1 MVRIRKDHRKLAS
14 DTSFDPARRWVVA
27 VLVAGFALAVAVI
40 SLPRAASAGSALRLD
55 GNGVAT
61 FGQDVNGDDVED
73 GALYV
78 IQVAVDA
85 DVAEGT
91 VQLDLPR
98 DPSDPEGPGGGPA
111 PQPAPSAGATPEPPW
126 TCPEDPGLVDRGEV
140 CVTGSVSEATTD
152 PNGVHISGSAT
163 VVFGQVRV
171 DTGVPI
177 ALDVAP
183 GGAGEGWVAVQ
194 LTGVLDGKLGDQERG
209 DGDYHPPTLD
219 VVTGELVLNARA
231 PEPSPTETSP
241 SPSPTTPS
249 PTPTTPSP
257 TATTPSPTQTHT
269 PTPTPTSTS
278 TFSYPPYTPPPYTP
292 PSYVPPTYG
301 ATQAPV
307 PGWFSTARL
316 VAILNDLGPTGV
328 SLQDAFLQVVGP
340 FPVAGLATW
349 HDDWHAYRC
358 CPVPHDH
365 QGIDIFAARG
375 TPVVAT
381 FDGTVTQ
388 KVVDPDWGGLG
399 LEITDGGGTQY
410 YYAHFDRFAT
420 GVDLGDRVTQGQ
432 VVGYVGTSGNAPE
445 NAPHLHFEV
454 QPDGIAVPPLP
465 YVNQW
470 LDQAEAEATLLVIE
484 RTGHAPFITAGELDL
499 GEGLAGDATG
509 ELVAYPDDNL
519 GAPVGPTVTSAAG
532 PSSVPVG
539 GAALPASSSAGAAG
553 DRASDT
559 GLVFAV
565 AGLAFMFL
573 LLVSLRQG
581 AVARRAARV
590 ERHRMLR
597 ATAGNEEVEPVR
609 IVTLPETEVIA
620 ATADQ
625 PEPATEPTTEPAA
638 VPEAAPVPAASEAAI
653 PAEAEEVDEGATPDE
668 PVVIVVL
675 PEVVG
680 PRAAAVSVAVGEGHA
695 TASSDA
701 LETVGAN
708 GESPSPAPAG
718 AVGDASVD
726 KPGRSNGRTG
736 ARSNGKSNGRS
747 NGHRNGRPNGAGAEA
762 GNGRSKATAA
772 RRSRDGAGG
781 QANGPAK
788 RGTTGAPEQP
798 TDDPATNGDQ
808 PSSARP
814 ISAPRRD

>member
-1 MVRIRKDHRKLAS
+1 M
-14 DTSFDPARRWVVA
+14 
-27 VLVAGFALAVAVI
+27 I
-40 SLPRAASAGSALRLD
+40 SLPGAASAGSALRLD
-55 GNGVAT
+55 GNGVAS
-61 FGQDVNGDDVED
+61 FGQDVNGDDAED

-78 IQVAVDA
+78 VQVAVDS

-91 VQLDLPR
+91 VQLLLPV
-98 DPSDPEGPGGGPA
+98 DPSDPQGPGGGPA
-111 PQPAPSAGATPEPPW
+111 PQPAPAPSAGQSPVPPPW
-126 TCPEDPGLVDRGEV
+126 TCPEDAGGLDKGEI
-140 CVTGSVSEATTD
+140 CVTGSVSEATSGPD
-152 PNGVHISGSAT
+152 GVHITGSAT

-171 DTGVPI
+171 DTAVPM

-219 VVTGELVLNARA
+219 LVTGEMVLNARS
-231 PEPSPTETSP
+231 PQPTPTETT
-241 SPSPTTPS
+241 PT
-249 PTPTTPSP
+249 PTPTTPTPTPTTPTPTP
-257 TATTPSPTQTHT
+257 TATTPSPTPTHT
-269 PTPTPTSTS
+269 PSPTPTQTITS
-278 TFSYPPYTPPPYTP
+278 NYPPYTPPPYTP
-292 PSYVPPTYG
+292 PSYVPPTFG
-301 ATQAPV
+301 ATQAPAV
-307 PGWFSTARL
+307 SGWFSTSRL

-328 SLQDAFLQVVGP
+328 SLQEAFLQVVGP

-358 CPVPHDH
+358 CPVPHEH

-420 GVDLGDRVTQGQ
+420 GIALGDRVTQGE

-454 QPDGIAVPPLP
+454 QPGGIAVPPLP

-484 RTGHAPFITAGELDL
+484 RTGHAPSITSSELDQ
-499 GEGLAGDATG
+499 GQGLAGDATG

-519 GAPVGPTVTSAAG
+519 GAPVGPTVTSPAV
-532 PSSVPVG
+532 PTSVAVG
-539 GAALPASSSAGAAG
+539 GVGLPASSSAGSAG
-553 DRASDT
+553 DHSSDT

-565 AGLAFMFL
+565 AALAFTFL

-581 AVARRAARV
+581 AVARRTARV
-590 ERHRMLR
+590 QRHRMLR
-597 ATAGNEEVEPVR
+597 ATAGQGEAEPVR
-609 IVTLPETEVIA
+609 IVTLPETEV
-620 ATADQ
+620 
-625 PEPATEPTTEPAA
+625 
-638 VPEAAPVPAASEAAI
+638 VPAAIAQPDLAAETGPEPEEPPVPVEAPIPAAI
-653 PAEAEEVDEGATPDE
+653 VTAEGAEDAATPDE

-675 PEVVG
+675 PEAVG

-701 LETVGAN
+701 LEPPTA
-708 GESPSPAPAG
+708 AD
-718 AVGDASVD
+718 GDGPPSVD
-726 KPGRSNGRTG
+726 GPPSEPREAEGDPPATVPSKRSATSKGNGRT
-736 ARSNGKSNGRS
+736 
-747 NGHRNGRPNGAGAEA
+747 NGHRNGRSNGA
-762 GNGRSKATAA
+762 GNGREQRPVEGHRG
-772 RRSRDGAGG
+772 RRAGDGAGAKG
-781 QANGPAK
+781 NSASNRGTNGASEPASEAEPANGERTSSRPI
-788 RGTTGAPEQP
+788 GAP
-798 TDDPATNGDQ
+798 G
-808 PSSARP
+808 
-814 ISAPRRD
+814 RD